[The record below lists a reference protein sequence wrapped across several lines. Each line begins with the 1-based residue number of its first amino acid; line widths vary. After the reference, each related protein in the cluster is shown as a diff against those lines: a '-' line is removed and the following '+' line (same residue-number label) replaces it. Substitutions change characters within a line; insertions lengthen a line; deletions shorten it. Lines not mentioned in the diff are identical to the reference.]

1 LINTIFFGTVHWL
14 KGDRWGLTRSIGS
27 MDHPIYFGILLLLLL
42 PWGLHA
48 AKLARQG
55 AGPVWWRFVPL
66 LAGVG
71 VFSTLSRGP
80 LLGVFILVAATLYVH
95 HTAWRLTMTTAAI
108 VVTILAAVNMSA
120 SMDVLH
126 KSSGEER
133 LDVIESAGVRF
144 VGEPATV
151 VIDRRQYEYNGTSHR
166 YLQFLVFSRAVRDA
180 GWFGFGKWGLHP
192 EHITYLEPEWRNFF
206 WSIDNHYILMTLEAG
221 KLGIFLFIA
230 LGLTTCLYA
239 LQMSLRIDLDQREI
253 ATGLLVGL
261 ATSMLLLLTV
271 WFAPSFGFFW
281 LMNVGMLCQWWA
293 EANTATAVV
302 PGTPNASRRTMNEL
316 LPA

>member
-1 LINTIFFGTVHWL
+1 V
-14 KGDRWGLTRSIGS
+14 
-27 MDHPIYFGILLLLLL
+27 
-42 PWGLHA
+42 
-48 AKLARQG
+48 
-55 AGPVWWRFVPL
+55 
-66 LAGVG
+66 LAGMG

-95 HTAWRLTMTTAAI
+95 QPPWRLMMTTSAI
-108 VVTILAAVNMSA
+108 VVAILAGVNMTT

-126 KSSGEER
+126 QSSGEER

-144 VGEPATV
+144 IGEPASV
-151 VIDRRQYEYNGTSHR
+151 VIDRRQHLYNGTTHR

-192 EHITYLEPEWRNFF
+192 EHSTYLEPEWRNFF

-221 KLGIFLFIA
+221 KLGIILFIA
-230 LGLTTCLYA
+230 LGLTTCFYA

-293 EANTATAVV
+293 EADTAIAVA
-302 PGTPNASRRTMNEL
+302 PESPQPPRRMTHEL